1 MMWFYIYSTVS
12 TEAGFKGV
20 FCTAYN
26 KGNMKLYQK
35 RTTQKNAQTVNNDMS
50 NDLRKNMILFVMR
63 QIFWPKFEDKIMK
76 GRTQKNNLTRQFEKF
91 NTSILKKSIPMKTI
105 LLRIGRDP
113 KFINAKKRIKARKKA
128 KGTHSSSRRTQCL
141 KNGENLTKKLFSF
154 IDIYGILCTN
164 QNFVTV
170 PK

>member
-12 TEAGFKGV
+12 TKAGFKGV

-35 RTTQKNAQTVNNDMS
+35 RANQKNAQTVNNDMS

-63 QIFWPKFEDKIMK
+63 QIFWPKFDDKSMK
-76 GRTQKNNLTRQFEKF
+76 GRTQKNNLTRQFEKL
-91 NTSILKKSIPMKTI
+91 NMSILKKSLPMKTI

-113 KFINAKKRIKARKKA
+113 KFINTKKRIKARQKKQ
-128 KGTHSSSRRTQCL
+128 KGHTARQEELNVFKTE
-141 KNGENLTKKLFSF
+141 K
-154 IDIYGILCTN
+154 I
-164 QNFVTV
+164 
-170 PK
+170 